1 MIKMIE
7 VEIEMVRL
15 DPDAKTPIVIL
26 REKEGKEKRI
36 LPIWIGLFE
45 AIAIVTEIDQ
55 QTPIR
60 PMTHDLLKSVIDNL
74 GAEVISVLVSD
85 LREDTFYAE
94 INLRQSDGKVIKID
108 SRPSD
113 AIALSLRAKAPIYVA
128 EKVMAISGISQVL
141 AESTPEEHLKS
152 ILDSLKPEDF
162 GDKV

>member
-1 MIKMIE
+1 MIE

-26 REKEGKEKRI
+26 REKEGKSRRI

-113 AIALSLRAKAPIYVA
+113 AIALSLRAKAPIYVS
-128 EKVMAISGISQVL
+128 EDVMAISGISQAIVD
-141 AESTPEEHLKS
+141 STPEDLLKA
-152 ILDSLKPEDF
+152 ILDNLKPEDF